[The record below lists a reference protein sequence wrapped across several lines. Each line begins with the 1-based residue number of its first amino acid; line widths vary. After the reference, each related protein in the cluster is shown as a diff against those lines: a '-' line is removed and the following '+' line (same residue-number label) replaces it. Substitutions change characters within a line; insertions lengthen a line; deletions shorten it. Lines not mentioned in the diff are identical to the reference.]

1 MSDRGNRSPRG
12 SRLSV
17 SDTLPILLI
26 EDNPM
31 DVDLTQRAF
40 IRHKLANPLR
50 VARDGQ
56 EALDL
61 IEAWQ
66 AGDIIPSVILLD
78 LKLPKI
84 SGLEVL
90 RVIRAHPIFGTVP
103 VVVLTSSAEDGDI
116 NEAYSLGANSYI
128 VKPVDFDK
136 FIEVARQLGVAAR
149 FVSGYNM
156 HSFPKRA

>member
-1 MSDRGNRSPRG
+1 M
-12 SRLSV
+12 
-17 SDTLPILLI
+17 PILLI

-31 DVDLTQRAF
+31 DVDLTRRAF
-40 IRHKLANPLR
+40 IRHNLANPLK

-61 IEAWQ
+61 IDTWRV
-66 AGDIIPSVILLD
+66 GDIVPSVILLD

-84 SGLEVL
+84 SGLDVL
-90 RVIRAHPIFGTVP
+90 RVIREHPVFGTVP

-136 FIEVARQLGVAAR
+136 FIEVARQIELYWTVL
-149 FVSGYNM
+149 NM
-156 HSFPKRA
+156 HSFPKHA